1 MVGFVASCKDF
12 PNNSNSA
19 TFFFFLH
26 HKQKHFSVVEDMEMM
41 STSVVSADTT
51 YGPGRVRS
59 VREHRCCCRGP
70 SLGHLQV
77 VLCPHTMPPHLGPDT
92 THIVQGRT
100 KSTTVFSLAFTF
112 EVLSLVLYI
121 WDPLE

>member
-1 MVGFVASCKDF
+1 
-12 PNNSNSA
+12 
-19 TFFFFLH
+19 
-26 HKQKHFSVVEDMEMM
+26 MEMM